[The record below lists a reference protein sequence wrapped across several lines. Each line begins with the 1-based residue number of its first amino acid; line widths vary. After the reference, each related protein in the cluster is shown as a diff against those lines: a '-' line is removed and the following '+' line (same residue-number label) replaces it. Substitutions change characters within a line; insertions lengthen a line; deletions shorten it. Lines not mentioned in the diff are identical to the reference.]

1 MVANKYADPRRAR
14 QSLETLTAGVVLAS
28 LRRRDAELPKADS
41 AATDALAAAAM
52 RGYRDLVYETPGFAE
67 YFYAATPISKI
78 ADLNIGSRP
87 TSRQATRTIAGLRAI
102 LWVFSWSQ
110 SRAMLPGWYGFGSA
124 VEVAGVSMERLRE
137 LHASWPFFATTLA
150 NMEMVLAKGDM
161 DIAARYADLVEDRAL
176 AETIFPRIRA
186 EWDRTVGTLLEVSG
200 QSRLL
205 ETNPDL
211 AAIIRSRMP

>member
-1 MVANKYADPRRAR
+1 
-14 QSLETLTAGVVLAS
+14 
-28 LRRRDAELPKADS
+28 
-41 AATDALAAAAM
+41 
-52 RGYRDLVYETPGFAE
+52 
-67 YFYAATPISKI
+67 
-78 ADLNIGSRP
+78 
-87 TSRQATRTIAGLRAI
+87 
-102 LWVFSWSQ
+102 
-110 SRAMLPGWYGFGSA
+110 MLPGWYGFGSA

-150 NMEMVLAKGDM
+150 NKEMVLAKGDM

-186 EWDRTVGTLLEVSG
+186 DWDRTVGALLEVSG

>member
-1 MVANKYADPRRAR
+1 M
-14 QSLETLTAGVVLAS
+14 T
-28 LRRRDAELPKADS
+28 
-41 AATDALAAAAM
+41 ALA
-52 RGYRDLVYETPGFAE
+52 DLHEA
-67 YFYAATPISKI
+67 
-78 ADLNIGSRP
+78 
-87 TSRQATRTIAGLRAI
+87 
-102 LWVFSWSQ
+102 
-110 SRAMLPGWYGFGSA
+110 
-124 VEVAGVSMERLRE
+124 
-137 LHASWPFFATTLA
+137 WPFFATTLA

-186 EWDRTVGTLLEVSG
+186 EWDRTVGALLEVSG